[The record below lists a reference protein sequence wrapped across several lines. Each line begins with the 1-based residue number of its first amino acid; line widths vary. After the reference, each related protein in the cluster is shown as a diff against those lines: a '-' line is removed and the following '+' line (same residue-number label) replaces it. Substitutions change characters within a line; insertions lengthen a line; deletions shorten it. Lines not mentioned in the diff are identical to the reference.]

1 MKSYSTPLLS
11 TNLLMIPLGFLPAVG
26 ELGWIR
32 QAANKSQYRN
42 EYLAVALS
50 RTTGL
55 MIEEE
60 TQYTQVQAGWLV
72 TVVSSKRPVPADD
85 TLFWDSFQHLSN
97 WQAVGVK
104 PIENTALYMQHVGE
118 PGDFSAHRI
127 AYPLADV
134 ISDMAKDVWDFSEF
148 ERALNDF
155 LHALQASIAVKGRD
169 WKLDGVARQRTGHVF
184 VSDADV
190 AAYQDNEKHAVGTA
204 LRPEKTFF
212 KNKMTRIKLVS
223 LAKRG
228 IYLKVINP
236 MAISVNVNYFEG
248 KESNMAKAAEETGAI
263 DESAMGE
270 TDDLVNLSDIQP
282 TPTQDVLEK
291 YTQYADGL
299 WDEAVGKVDTVEP
312 TTVYVPAVPA
322 PEDTPEKEQCK
333 NAVSDA
339 AKELICDEIL
349 DHAEKCLTVR
359 KDRLAKK
366 AAKKARTAEL
376 AAALTAWGELMAFE
390 TKDQTV
396 AASLEMLTD
405 VSPTVENYGTGSVGF
420 IFNFHIE

>member
-85 TLFWDSFQHLSN
+85 TLFWDSFQYLPN
-97 WQAVGVK
+97 WKAVGVK
-104 PIENTALYMQHVGE
+104 PIENTAMYMQHVGE

-148 ERALNDF
+148 ERALDDF

-169 WKLDGVARQRTGHVF
+169 WKLDGFARQRKGHVF

-190 AAYQDNEKHAVGTA
+190 AAYQANGVTKRELHAPF
-204 LRPEKTFF
+204 L
-212 KNKMTRIKLVS
+212 
-223 LAKRG
+223 
-228 IYLKVINP
+228 
-236 MAISVNVNYFEG
+236 
-248 KESNMAKAAEETGAI
+248 
-263 DESAMGE
+263 GE
-270 TDDLVNLSDIQP
+270 
-282 TPTQDVLEK
+282 
-291 YTQYADGL
+291 
-299 WDEAVGKVDTVEP
+299 
-312 TTVYVPAVPA
+312 
-322 PEDTPEKEQCK
+322 
-333 NAVSDA
+333 
-339 AKELICDEIL
+339 
-349 DHAEKCLTVR
+349 
-359 KDRLAKK
+359 
-366 AAKKARTAEL
+366 
-376 AAALTAWGELMAFE
+376 
-390 TKDQTV
+390 
-396 AASLEMLTD
+396 
-405 VSPTVENYGTGSVGF
+405 
-420 IFNFHIE
+420 